1 MELCKKRVLLCIVL
15 VFLGLVLSA
24 GCVGDRAPPP
34 RSDTDDENPEA
45 RYIEEEEENET
56 GYEES
61 YNSMG
66 DGGFLDKAEGYYDE
80 ESARDAYCNQ
90 YVDYGTDETGGADEE
105 EDYDYAIDSGEA
117 TPDGN
122 PVDAIKDLDDY
133 DTQDNG
139 STIILDTDTGEIA
152 Y

>member
-34 RSDTDDENPEA
+34 RSDADDENPEDK
-45 RYIEEEEENET
+45 YFEEEEENET
-56 GYEES
+56 GYEEG
-61 YNSMG
+61 YNSIG

-90 YVDYGTDETGGADEE
+90 YVDYDPDQTGGADEE
-105 EDYDYAIDSGEA
+105 YDYSIDGGEA
-117 TPDGN
+117 PPVGN
-122 PVDAIKDLDDY
+122 PVDAVKNLDEY
-133 DTQDNG
+133 DVQDNG
-139 STIILDTDTGEIA
+139 STSLNTDTGEINT
-152 Y
+152 